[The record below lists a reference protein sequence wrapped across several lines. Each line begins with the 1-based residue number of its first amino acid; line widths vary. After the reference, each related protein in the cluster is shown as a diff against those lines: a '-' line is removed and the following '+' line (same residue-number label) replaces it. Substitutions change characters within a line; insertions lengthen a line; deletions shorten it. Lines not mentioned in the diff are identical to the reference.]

1 MNIRE
6 ATPQDR
12 DHIIRMRLALQAHDE
27 ASNPRI
33 WQTTQTGRDAMAD
46 HVDAILADPDAL
58 LLVAEDEGAPVAFT
72 WASVATRTDY
82 TPESVGLINLIY
94 VDPTHRRR
102 GAATAL
108 IRRACAHFREHGAQ
122 EVNLNYVLGNTPAEA
137 LWTSLGLTPI
147 KATANAP
154 LQEVLRRLEK

>member
-1 MNIRE
+1 MNIRQ
-6 ATPQDR
+6 ATPDDR
-12 DHIIRMRLALQAHDE
+12 PHIIRMRLALQAHDE

-33 WQTTQTGRDAMAD
+33 WQTTQKGRADMAD
-46 HVDAILADPDAL
+46 HVDAILADPHGL
-58 LLVAEDEGAPVAFT
+58 LLVAESGGIPHAFT
-72 WASVATRTDY
+72 YTTTSTRPDY
-82 TPESVGLINLIY
+82 TPETVGFINLIY
-94 VDPTHRRR
+94 VDPTHRRQ
-102 GAATAL
+102 GTATAL

-137 LWTSLGLTPI
+137 LWTRLGLTPI